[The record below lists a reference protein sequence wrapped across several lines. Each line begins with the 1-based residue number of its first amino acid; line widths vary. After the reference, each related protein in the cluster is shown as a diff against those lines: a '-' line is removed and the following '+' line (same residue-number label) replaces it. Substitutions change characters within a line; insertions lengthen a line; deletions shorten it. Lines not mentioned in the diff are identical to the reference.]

1 MLEESRNDRLRG
13 EWIPPLVS
21 TLVTLP
27 LALFLL
33 VAAAFAPMAC
43 DSCTESEAHRFDA
56 SYDVAM
62 PVFLTGLVISALLVL
77 AGWCMPWTVKN
88 MARRRLTAT
97 LAPCVLLLAY
107 VFFAGRMAS

>member
-1 MLEESRNDRLRG
+1 MLIEPRNDQVRG

-21 TLVTLP
+21 TLVTVP
-27 LALFLL
+27 MALFLL

-56 SYDVAM
+56 GYDVAM
-62 PVFLTGLVISALLVL
+62 PVFLTGMAISALLML

-88 MARRRLTAT
+88 MARRRATAA
-97 LAPCVLLLAY
+97 LAPSVLLVAY
-107 VFFAGRMAS
+107 AFFAGRMAS